1 MVEVKKM
8 KLRLTRKTAIIG
20 IVFLIFAILPVFISS
35 SYIINL
41 LVLALLYGML
51 ASAWNFVSG
60 YAGQFGLGNG
70 LYFALGAYICAGFYY
85 NHSISPWLGMFLSA
99 LVVSVIA
106 LLIGFVTFPLSG
118 SYYALSTI
126 ALLNILKII
135 FTENQTIF
143 GEYYGGVAGLR
154 INYVGGFWNMQ
165 FIDKRIYYYI
175 VLVMLV
181 ITIFISY
188 KISTSK
194 PGFYFKAIN
203 TNQMVASSLGVN
215 VLKYKQLAQFL
226 TAFIMSVGGGFY
238 AMYMSYVEPI
248 SMFSNDNVMNIMLM
262 AVVGGRAT
270 IFGPVIASLILMPLY
285 EILRLTL
292 GNVLPGLPTALFG
305 ISLVVVMQ
313 FMPEGIVPRFQTI
326 MKKWAHKKEVENKK
340 AEGGNK

>member
-1 MVEVKKM
+1 MKAKM
-8 KLRLTRKTAIIG
+8 NTKTMIFLAIVL
-20 IVFLIFAILPVFISS
+20 VFALIPMFVSS

-51 ASAWNFVSG
+51 SSAWNFVSG
-60 YAGQFGLGNG
+60 FAGQFGLGNG
-70 LYFALGAYICAGFYY
+70 LYFALGAYVCAGLYY
-85 NHSISPWLGMFLSA
+85 NQHITPWVGMILAA
-99 LVVSVIA
+99 LIVAMIA

-135 FTENQTIF
+135 FTENATIL
-143 GEYYGGVAGLR
+143 GQYYGSVAGLR

-165 FIDKRIYYYI
+165 FIDKRVYYYI
-175 VLVMLV
+175 ILIFLLA
-181 ITIFISY
+181 TIFISY
-188 KISTSK
+188 KISTTK

-203 TNQMVASSLGVN
+203 TNQMAASSLGVN

-226 TAFIMSVGGGFY
+226 TAFIMSIGGGFY
-238 AMYMSYVEPI
+238 VMYMSYLEPI

-270 IFGPVIASLILMPLY
+270 VFGPVIASLILMPLY

-305 ISLVVVMQ
+305 LSLIAVMQ
-313 FMPEGIVPRFQTI
+313 FMPEGIVPRFQSL
-326 MKKWAHKKEVENKK
+326 MQKRAKAKEAKETK
-340 AEGGNK
+340 EGDN

>member
-1 MVEVKKM
+1 
-8 KLRLTRKTAIIG
+8 
-20 IVFLIFAILPVFISS
+20 
-35 SYIINL
+35 
-41 LVLALLYGML
+41 
-51 ASAWNFVSG
+51 
-60 YAGQFGLGNG
+60 
-70 LYFALGAYICAGFYY
+70 
-85 NHSISPWLGMFLSA
+85 MFLSA

-203 TNQMVASSLGVN
+203 TNQMAASSLGVN

>member
-1 MVEVKKM
+1 MKDKMNKK
-8 KLRLTRKTAIIG
+8 TIIFLALVL
-20 IVFLIFAILPVFISS
+20 VFALIPVFVSS

-51 ASAWNFVSG
+51 SSAWNFVSG

-70 LYFALGAYICAGFYY
+70 LYFALGAYVCAGFYY
-85 NHSISPWLGMFLSA
+85 NQHITPWVGMILAA
-99 LVVSVIA
+99 LVVSLIA

-135 FTENQTIF
+135 FTENATIL
-143 GEYYGGVAGLR
+143 GQYYGSVAGLR

-165 FIDKRIYYYI
+165 FIDKRVYYYI
-175 VLVMLV
+175 IFAMLL
-181 ITIFISY
+181 ITIFVSY
-188 KISTSK
+188 KISTTK

-203 TNQMVASSLGVN
+203 TNQMAASSLGVN

-226 TAFIMSVGGGFY
+226 TAFIMSIGGGFY
-238 AMYMSYVEPI
+238 VMYMSYLEPI

-270 IFGPVIASLILMPLY
+270 VFGPVIASLILMPLY

-292 GNVLPGLPTALFG
+292 GSVLPGLPTALFG
-305 ISLVVVMQ
+305 LSLILVMQ
-313 FMPEGIVPRFQTI
+313 FMPEGIVPRFQSI
-326 MKKWAHKKEVENKK
+326 MNKRAKALAAKETK
-340 AEGGNK
+340 EGDK

>member
-1 MVEVKKM
+1 M
-8 KLRLTRKTAIIG
+8 KASKNHSFLIL
-20 IVFLIFAILPVFISS
+20 VLIFALIPVFVSS

-51 ASAWNFVSG
+51 SSAWNFVSG

-70 LYFALGAYICAGFYY
+70 LYFALGAYVCAGLYY
-85 NHSISPWLGMFLSA
+85 NQHITPWIGMILAA
-99 LVVSVIA
+99 LIVSVIA

-135 FTENQTIF
+135 FTENQTIL
-143 GEYYGGVAGLR
+143 GQYYGGVAGLR

-175 VLVMLV
+175 ILAMLL

-188 KISTSK
+188 RISTTK

-203 TNQMVASSLGVN
+203 TNQMAASSLGVS

-238 AMYMSYVEPI
+238 VMYMSFIEPT

-270 IFGPVIASLILMPLY
+270 VFGPVIASLILMPLY

-292 GNVLPGLPTALFG
+292 GNVLPGLPSALFG
-305 ISLVVVMQ
+305 LVLVAVMQ
-313 FMPEGIVPRFQTI
+313 FMPEGIVPRFQRI
-326 MKKWAHKKEVENKK
+326 IRSREKAKSKKVIRE
-340 AEGGNK
+340 EGK

>member
-1 MVEVKKM
+1 
-8 KLRLTRKTAIIG
+8 
-20 IVFLIFAILPVFISS
+20 
-35 SYIINL
+35 
-41 LVLALLYGML
+41 
-51 ASAWNFVSG
+51 
-60 YAGQFGLGNG
+60 
-70 LYFALGAYICAGFYY
+70 
-85 NHSISPWLGMFLSA
+85 
-99 LVVSVIA
+99 
-106 LLIGFVTFPLSG
+106 
-118 SYYALSTI
+118 
-126 ALLNILKII
+126 
-135 FTENQTIF
+135 
-143 GEYYGGVAGLR
+143 
-154 INYVGGFWNMQ
+154 MQ

-194 PGFYFKAIN
+194 PGFYFKAVN
-203 TNQMVASSLGVN
+203 TNQMAASSLGVN